1 MNQQPALRPHRSA
14 RRRVTRIVGASF
26 AAVALAFAAGCSGAS
41 APTAE
46 APAAA
51 AAAGSQAGAILD
63 KLGLAGKDAGAVVDA
78 LDKKTGERQRD
89 IFASVRYDKLVLKD
103 GATETSIPMPDG
115 RFYLSVA
122 PYVDQTHDCFYH
134 SLTTCQGEMADQTV
148 DVTITD
154 ASGKKLVA
162 GPVKTYSNGFVGFWL
177 PRDITG
183 TITVTHDGRTATSP
197 ISTGQDAPTCL
208 ATLKLV

>member
-1 MNQQPALRPHRSA
+1 MNQQPALRSHRPS

-41 APTAE
+41 APAAD

-51 AAAGSQAGAILD
+51 VAAGSQAGAILD
-63 KLGLAGKDAGAVVDA
+63 KLGLAGKDATAVVDA
-78 LDKKTGERQRD
+78 LDQKAGERQKD

-103 GATETSIPMPDG
+103 GATETSVPLPAD

-122 PYVDQTHDCFYH
+122 PYVDQTHECFYH
-134 SLTTCQGEMADQTV
+134 SLTTCHGELHDKTV

-154 ASGKKLVA
+154 ASGKKLVE
-162 GPVKTYSNGFVGFWL
+162 GPTTTYSNGFVGFWL

-183 TITVTHDGRTATSP
+183 TITVSYDGRTATSP

-208 ATLKLV
+208 ATLKLI